1 MTLTYDDLV
10 KAGII
15 RPNTRD
21 IEGDEKEQVLTMLAL
36 VEPTVVSNNQR
47 TWSEDYIIGN
57 LHYEV
62 TYTGTETFVQVT
74 EIKDDIQSHK
84 RT

>member
-36 VEPTVVSNNQR
+36 VEPTVV
-47 TWSEDYIIGN
+47 
-57 LHYEV
+57 
-62 TYTGTETFVQVT
+62 
-74 EIKDDIQSHK
+74 
-84 RT
+84 